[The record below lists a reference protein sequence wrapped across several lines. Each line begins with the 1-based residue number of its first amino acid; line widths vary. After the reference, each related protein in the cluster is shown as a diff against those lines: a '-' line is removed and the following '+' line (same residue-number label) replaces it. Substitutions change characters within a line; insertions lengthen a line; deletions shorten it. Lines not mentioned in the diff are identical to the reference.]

1 MAGGGGTFRTIS
13 CQGNADRCAARPAGQ
28 LDSNRRII
36 TSVVSGCGKT
46 GMLVH
51 CWWEFKMVQT
61 LREAVW
67 QFLEKLYTAIL

>member
-13 CQGNADRCAARPAGQ
+13 CQGNADPCAARPAGQ

-46 GMLVH
+46 GMLVR